1 MSTLAGRS
9 LLFVVNTEWF
19 FVSHRLP
26 LARAALEANAR
37 VTLAAGGDGEALR
50 ATAEGRAIRFVPT
63 PLSRSGV
70 NPLRELGG
78 VLTLRRLYQRERPD
92 LVHHVT
98 SKPVIYG
105 SLAARGLPL
114 TVLNAVSGL
123 GYAFTGRG
131 SSPRRAV
138 LRATMQ
144 RLYRA
149 ALHRPRTYTVFQ
161 NQDDLELFIGL
172 GLVDAASTL
181 MIRGSGVDCRRFA
194 PRPEPPGVPV
204 VVLPS
209 RLLRDKGVE
218 EFVAAARLLRR
229 ERAPARLVLVGKPD
243 PGNPSSI
250 APERVAAWQRE
261 GVIEWWGHS
270 DDMPETLAR
279 AHVVALPSHREGLP
293 KILLEAAA
301 SGRALVATDVPGC
314 REVCLH
320 RHNGLLVPPHDP
332 AALGRAIATLA
343 GDAALRA
350 QLGARGRALALAEFS
365 IERVVAAH
373 MEVYRALLDGRPGPR
388 ARAGGSSAP
397 REELPLVPAHGPAQA
412 VRE

>member
-194 PRPEPPGVPV
+194 PRPEPPASPWSCCPPGCCATRA
-204 VVLPS
+204 S
-209 RLLRDKGVE
+209 RSSSRPRACCD
-218 EFVAAARLLRR
+218 ASARPRGWCWW
-229 ERAPARLVLVGKPD
+229 ASPTPATPARSRRSASR
-243 PGNPSSI
+243 PGS
-250 APERVAAWQRE
+250 
-261 GVIEWWGHS
+261 
-270 DDMPETLAR
+270 AR
-279 AHVVALPSHREGLP
+279 A
-293 KILLEAAA
+293 
-301 SGRALVATDVPGC
+301 
-314 REVCLH
+314 
-320 RHNGLLVPPHDP
+320 
-332 AALGRAIATLA
+332 
-343 GDAALRA
+343 
-350 QLGARGRALALAEFS
+350 
-365 IERVVAAH
+365 
-373 MEVYRALLDGRPGPR
+373 
-388 ARAGGSSAP
+388 
-397 REELPLVPAHGPAQA
+397 
-412 VRE
+412 